1 MVEFTNYVL
10 CIVSD
15 QKNRFSYGLLMT
27 LLSIYNTCLG
37 ISEDLHE
44 DFQLMVQKVHE
55 DFLESVTLMEEAI
68 QASLEQDN
76 NDVIVRKW
84 S

>member
-1 MVEFTNYVL
+1 
-10 CIVSD
+10 
-15 QKNRFSYGLLMT
+15 MT